1 MLEQLMS
8 LVFLGPVTPT
18 DAWTYGTRPVNQAAA
33 TAVRMEVSGRPTPG
47 CTPPAIT
54 LPPARNGMLRF
65 EDGGVR
71 YEGTEVST
79 GNLVLRGGG
88 TKPLTLTGTRTDGGL
103 WSLGN
108 DGRCVGVWKQ
118 R

>member
-8 LVFLGPVTPT
+8 LVFLGPVTPA
-18 DAWTYGTRPVNQAAA
+18 DAWTTRPLNQAAA
-33 TAVRMEVSGRPTPG
+33 TPVRMEISGRPTPG
-47 CTPPAIT
+47 CTPPVIA
-54 LPPARNGMLRF
+54 LPPARGGMLRF

-79 GNLVLRGGG
+79 GSLVLRSTGA
-88 TKPLTLTGTRTDGGL
+88 KPLTLTGTRTHGGL

-108 DGRCVGVWKQ
+108 DGRCVGVWK
-118 R
+118 